1 MSGIVGTSMAAL
13 SAIFAGFLINK
24 LGRRNS
30 LIGFSF
36 LSIIATF
43 YIWMISLGTP
53 NTPMIY
59 LGIILIWGTYGL
71 LTVAIYTTSMDHV
84 RPGRE
89 GTDFTLQ
96 IVITHL
102 SSLIIAV
109 LSGKIADNISYSGL
123 FLIEALVSVTTFVAL
138 FFLYRKKSML

>member
-1 MSGIVGTSMAAL
+1 
-13 SAIFAGFLINK
+13 
-24 LGRRNS
+24 
-30 LIGFSF
+30 
-36 LSIIATF
+36 
-43 YIWMISLGTP
+43 
-53 NTPMIY
+53 

-123 FLIEALVSVTTFVAL
+123 FLIEALLSVATFAAL
-138 FFLYRKKSML
+138 FFLYRKKSLL